1 MSRGNFEA
9 TDGTGRFRLYGAWRF
24 QQAVQAAIGMAIA
37 KADQL
42 ARLHAHEL
50 LFHRFGIEP

>member
-1 MSRGNFEA
+1 MSQSSFEA
-9 TDGTGRFRLYGAWRF
+9 TDGTGRFRLSGAWRF
-24 QQAVQAAIGMAIA
+24 QQVAQAIGAAIA

-50 LFHRFGIEP
+50 LFHRFGTEP